1 LRDDLLQTLTESL
14 ARGLARRTSRRGLI
28 GRLGL
33 MLAGSGSIP
42 LLPIA
47 RAAGPAAEQ
56 AIGSQT
62 IGAEGPAKGY
72 PGVAPQP
79 SLGPEEQGDPAS
91 CDYWRYCGTHGPLCA
106 CCGGSANACPPGTEM
121 SLMGWIGTCRN
132 PVDGKNYII
141 SYNDCCGKALCGRC
155 WCDRASQNPKNLP
168 PVRPQASADILWC
181 VGTKETYP
189 TCTSANVLGVALD
202 QTAGGS
208 S

>member
-1 LRDDLLQTLTESL
+1 MSVLEKWTEHW
-14 ARGLARRTSRRGLI
+14 ARETARRTARRSFL

-33 MLAGSGSIP
+33 LMLGGSGIP
-42 LLPIA
+42 LLPVA
-47 RAAGPAAEQ
+47 RAAGSEEVPEVKP
-56 AIGSQT
+56 
-62 IGAEGPAKGY
+62 EGPQKGY

-79 SLGPEEQGDPAS
+79 SMGPEEQGDPAS

-141 SYNDCCGKALCGRC
+141 SYNDCCGKPLCARC
-155 WCDRASQNPKNLP
+155 FCDRATKNPKNLP
-168 PVRPQASADILWC
+168 PVRPQASGEVLWC

-189 TCTSANVLGVALD
+189 TCTSAIVVGVALD
-202 QTAGGS
+202 PG
-208 S
+208 